1 MGSGDWFPGRVWGGS
16 PKKENINQSMTN
28 VETNNNK
35 TVAFHT
41 LGCKV
46 NQYDTQA
53 MRERFE
59 RAGYTTVG
67 FEEKADVYVVNT
79 CTVTGTGDK
88 KSMQTIRRCH
98 RKNPEAAI
106 VVTGCLAQRAA
117 DELKLPGVRL
127 VLGTQRRGEV
137 VQLLSQ
143 AMESDCALIAVET
156 LRQAPFEHLMVH
168 AHEGHTRA
176 TMKIQEGCDRWC
188 TYCIIPSVRG
198 PIRSRPLD
206 EIRAEA
212 ESLADAGFKEAVLTG
227 IHLTSYGREQHGA
240 ITLLDAIREV
250 HAVEGIERIRLGS
263 LEPVIVTAEF
273 VEGIKELPKVCH
285 QFHLALQSGSDSVLA
300 RMRRRYTSGEFLAAC
315 AMLREAFEDCALTT
329 DVMTGFPGETEE
341 EFAQTVDT
349 CRKAGFARMHVFPY
363 SEREGT
369 KAAVMEGAVPRHIR
383 EERARQLIAVGK
395 ELERT
400 ALESRVGKEEAVLI
414 EELDSEGF
422 GVGYTGGYMHVR
434 VENAQPGSIVYV
446 MITGREDAGLTG
458 RL

>member
-1 MGSGDWFPGRVWGGS
+1 MI
-16 PKKENINQSMTN
+16 ENR
-28 VETNNNK
+28 

-59 RAGYTTVG
+59 EAGFRTVD
-67 FEEKADVYVVNT
+67 FEDRADVYVVNT

-98 RKNPEAAI
+98 RNNPDAAI

-137 VQLLSQ
+137 VQLLFQ
-143 AMESDCALIAVET
+143 ALEQDCALIAVET
-156 LRQAPFEHLMVH
+156 LRQAPFERLTVH

-198 PIRSRPLD
+198 PIRSRPLG

-212 ESLADAGFKEAVLTG
+212 ESLAEAGFREVVLTG
-227 IHLTSYGREQHGA
+227 IHLTSYGREQHEK
-240 ITLLDAIREV
+240 ITLLDAIRTV
-250 HAVEGIERIRLGS
+250 HGVGGIERIRLGS
-263 LEPVIVTAEF
+263 LEPVIVTEEF
-273 VEGIKELPKVCH
+273 VQGIAAMPKVCH
-285 QFHLALQSGSDSVLA
+285 QFHLALQSGSDTVLA

-315 AMLREAFEDCALTT
+315 AMLRGAFEDCALTT

-349 CRKAGFARMHVFPY
+349 CQRAGFARMHVFPY

-369 KAAVMEGAVPRHIR
+369 KAAAMAGSVPRHIR

-395 ELERT
+395 ELERA
-400 ALESRVGKEEAVLI
+400 ALEGRIGKTDEVLI
-414 EELDSEGF
+414 EEIDAQGR
-422 GVGYTGGYMHVR
+422 GTGYTGGYMRVHVQG
-434 VENAQPGSIVYV
+434 AQPGEIVRV
-446 MITGREDAGLTG
+446 WITGIENDELSGEIAG
-458 RL
+458 

>member
-1 MGSGDWFPGRVWGGS
+1 MI
-16 PKKENINQSMTN
+16 ENR
-28 VETNNNK
+28 

-59 RAGYTTVG
+59 EAGFRTVD
-67 FEEKADVYVVNT
+67 FEDRADVYVVNT

-98 RKNPEAAI
+98 RNNPDAAI

-137 VQLLSQ
+137 VQLLAQ
-143 AMESDCALIAVET
+143 ALEQDCALIAVET
-156 LRQAPFEHLMVH
+156 LRQTPFEHLTVH

-212 ESLADAGFKEAVLTG
+212 QSLAAAGFKEVVLTG

-240 ITLLDAIREV
+240 ITLLDAIRAV
-250 HAVEGIERIRLGS
+250 HEVEGIERIRLGS
-263 LEPVIVTAEF
+263 LEPVIVTGAF
-273 VEGIKELPKVCH
+273 VQGIAAMPKVCH
-285 QFHLALQSGSDSVLA
+285 QFHLALQSGSDTVLA

-315 AMLREAFEDCALTT
+315 AMLRGAFEDCALTT

-349 CRKAGFARMHVFPY
+349 CQRAGFARMHVFPY

-369 KAAVMEGAVPRHIR
+369 KAAAMAGSVPRHIR

-395 ELERT
+395 ELERA
-400 ALESRVGKEEAVLI
+400 ALEGRIGRTDEVLVEEIDAQ
-414 EELDSEGF
+414 GR
-422 GVGYTGGYMHVR
+422 GTGYTGGYMRVHVQG
-434 VENAQPGSIVYV
+434 AQPGEIVRV
-446 MITGREDAGLTG
+446 RIAGIENDELSG
-458 RL
+458 EIAG

>member
-1 MGSGDWFPGRVWGGS
+1 MI
-16 PKKENINQSMTN
+16 ENR
-28 VETNNNK
+28 

-59 RAGYTTVG
+59 EAGFRTVD
-67 FEEKADVYVVNT
+67 FEDRADVYVVNT

-98 RKNPEAAI
+98 RNNPDAAI

-137 VQLLSQ
+137 VQLLAQ
-143 AMESDCALIAVET
+143 ALEQDCALIAVET
-156 LRQAPFEHLMVH
+156 LRQTPFEHLTVH

-212 ESLADAGFKEAVLTG
+212 QSLAAAGFKEVVLTG

-240 ITLLDAIREV
+240 ITLLDAIRAV
-250 HAVEGIERIRLGS
+250 HEVEGIERIRLGS
-263 LEPVIVTAEF
+263 LEPVIVTEAF
-273 VEGIKELPKVCH
+273 VQGIAALPKVCH
-285 QFHLALQSGSDSVLA
+285 QFHLALQSGSDTVLA

-315 AMLREAFEDCALTT
+315 AMLRRAFEDCALTT

-349 CRKAGFARMHVFPY
+349 CQKAGFARMHVFPY

-369 KAAVMEGAVPRHIR
+369 KAAAMEGSVPRHVR
-383 EERARQLIAVGK
+383 EERARYLIAVGRV
-395 ELERT
+395 LERA
-400 ALESRVGKEEAVLI
+400 ALEGRIGKTEDVLI
-414 EELDSEGF
+414 EEIDAQGR
-422 GVGYTGGYMHVR
+422 GTGYTGGYMRVHVQGAKPGEIVR
-434 VENAQPGSIVYV
+434 VR
-446 MITGREDAGLTG
+446 ITGIENDELSGEIAG
-458 RL
+458 

>member
-1 MGSGDWFPGRVWGGS
+1 MI
-16 PKKENINQSMTN
+16 ENR
-28 VETNNNK
+28 

-59 RAGYTTVG
+59 EAGFRTVD
-67 FEEKADVYVVNT
+67 FEDRADVYVVNT

-98 RKNPEAAI
+98 RNNPDAAI

-137 VQLLSQ
+137 VQLLAQ
-143 AMESDCALIAVET
+143 ALEQDCALIAVET
-156 LRQAPFEHLMVH
+156 LRQAPFEHLTVH

-212 ESLADAGFKEAVLTG
+212 QSLAAAGFKEVVLTG

-240 ITLLDAIREV
+240 ITLLDAIRAV
-250 HAVEGIERIRLGS
+250 HEVEGIERIRLGS
-263 LEPVIVTAEF
+263 LEPVIVTGAF
-273 VEGIKELPKVCH
+273 VQGIAAMPKVCH
-285 QFHLALQSGSDSVLA
+285 QFHLALQSGSDTVLA
-300 RMRRRYTSGEFLAAC
+300 RMRRRYTGGKFLAAC
-315 AMLREAFEDCALTT
+315 AMLRGAFEDCALTT
-329 DVMTGFPGETEE
+329 DVRTGFPGETEV

-349 CRKAGFARMHVFPY
+349 CQRAGFARMHVFPY

-369 KAAVMEGAVPRHIR
+369 KAAAMEGSVPRHIR

-395 ELERT
+395 ELERA
-400 ALESRVGKEEAVLI
+400 ALEGRIGRTDEVLVEEIDAQ
-414 EELDSEGF
+414 GR
-422 GVGYTGGYMHVR
+422 GTGYTGGYMRVHVQG
-434 VENAQPGSIVYV
+434 AQPGEIVRV
-446 MITGREDAGLTG
+446 RITGIENDELSGEIAG
-458 RL
+458 

>member
-1 MGSGDWFPGRVWGGS
+1 MI
-16 PKKENINQSMTN
+16 ENR
-28 VETNNNK
+28 

-59 RAGYTTVG
+59 QAGCRTVE
-67 FEEKADVYVVNT
+67 FEEKADIYVVNT

-127 VLGTQRRGEV
+127 VIGTQRRGEV
-137 VQLLSQ
+137 VELL
-143 AMESDCALIAVET
+143 AKALESDCALIAVET
-156 LRQAPFEHLMVH
+156 LRQAPFEHLTVH

-212 ESLADAGFKEAVLTG
+212 ESLAAAGFREAVLTG

-263 LEPVIVTAEF
+263 LEPVIVTEAF
-273 VEGIKELPKVCH
+273 VKGLKQLPKVCH
-285 QFHLALQSGSDSVLA
+285 QFHLALQSGSDTVLA

-315 AMLREAFEDCALTT
+315 AMLRGAFDDCALTT

-341 EFAQTVDT
+341 EFMQTVDT
-349 CRKAGFARMHVFPY
+349 CKKAGFARMHVFPY

-369 KAAVMEGAVPRHIR
+369 KAAVMEGSVPRHIR
-383 EERARQLIAVGK
+383 EERARRLIAVGR
-395 ELERT
+395 ELEQQ
-400 ALESRVGKEEAVLI
+400 ALLGRVGKEDSVLI
-414 EELDSEGF
+414 EEIDENGF
-422 GVGYTGGYMHVR
+422 GVGYTGGYMRVR
-434 VENAQPGSIVYV
+434 VMGAEAGEIVRV
-446 MITGREDAGLTG
+446 RITEIDKDELKGEVLR
-458 RL
+458 

>member
-1 MGSGDWFPGRVWGGS
+1 MI
-16 PKKENINQSMTN
+16 ENR
-28 VETNNNK
+28 

-59 RAGYTTVG
+59 EAGFRTVD
-67 FEEKADVYVVNT
+67 FEDRADVYVVNT

-98 RKNPEAAI
+98 RNNPNAAI

-137 VQLLSQ
+137 VQLLAQ
-143 AMESDCALIAVET
+143 ALEQDCALIAVET
-156 LRQAPFEHLMVH
+156 LRQAPFEHLTVH

-212 ESLADAGFKEAVLTG
+212 QSLAAAGFKEVVLTG

-240 ITLLDAIREV
+240 ITLLDAIRAV
-250 HAVEGIERIRLGS
+250 HEVEGIERIRLGS
-263 LEPVIVTAEF
+263 LEPVIVTGAF
-273 VEGIKELPKVCH
+273 VQGIAAMPKVCH
-285 QFHLALQSGSDSVLA
+285 QFHLALQSGSDTVLA

-315 AMLREAFEDCALTT
+315 AMLRGAFEDCALTT

-349 CRKAGFARMHVFPY
+349 CQRAGFARMHVFPY

-369 KAAVMEGAVPRHIR
+369 KAAAMEGSVPRHVR

-395 ELERT
+395 ELERA
-400 ALESRVGKEEAVLI
+400 ALEGRIGKTDEVLI
-414 EELDSEGF
+414 EEIDAQGR
-422 GVGYTGGYMHVR
+422 GTGYTGGYMRVHVQG
-434 VENAQPGSIVYV
+434 AQPGEIVRV
-446 MITGREDAGLTG
+446 WITGIENDELSGEIAG
-458 RL
+458 

>member
-1 MGSGDWFPGRVWGGS
+1 MI
-16 PKKENINQSMTN
+16 ENR
-28 VETNNNK
+28 

-59 RAGYTTVG
+59 EAGFHTVD
-67 FEEKADVYVVNT
+67 FEDRADVYVVNT

-98 RKNPEAAI
+98 RNNPDAAI

-117 DELKLPGVRL
+117 DELKMPGVRL

-137 VQLLSQ
+137 VQLLAQ
-143 AMESDCALIAVET
+143 ALEQDCALIAVET
-156 LRQAPFEHLMVH
+156 LRQTPFEHLTVH

-212 ESLADAGFKEAVLTG
+212 QSLAAAGFKEVVLTG

-240 ITLLDAIREV
+240 ITLLDAIRAV
-250 HAVEGIERIRLGS
+250 HEVEGIERIRLGS
-263 LEPVIVTAEF
+263 LEPVIVTGAF
-273 VEGIKELPKVCH
+273 VQGIAAMPKVCH
-285 QFHLALQSGSDSVLA
+285 QFHLALQSGSDTVLA

-315 AMLREAFEDCALTT
+315 AMLRGAFEDCALTT

-349 CRKAGFARMHVFPY
+349 CQRAGFARMHVFPY

-369 KAAVMEGAVPRHIR
+369 KAAAMAGSVPRHIR

-395 ELERT
+395 ELERA
-400 ALESRVGKEEAVLI
+400 ALEGRIGRTDEVLVEEIDAQ
-414 EELDSEGF
+414 GR
-422 GVGYTGGYMHVR
+422 GTGYTGGYMRVHVQG
-434 VENAQPGSIVYV
+434 AQPGEIVRV
-446 MITGREDAGLTG
+446 RIAGIENDELSG
-458 RL
+458 EIAG

>member
-1 MGSGDWFPGRVWGGS
+1 MV
-16 PKKENINQSMTN
+16 ENR
-28 VETNNNK
+28 

-59 RAGYTTVG
+59 QAGYRTVE
-67 FEEKADVYVVNT
+67 FDEAADVYVVNT

-98 RKNPEAAI
+98 RKNPTAAI

-117 DELKLPGVRL
+117 DELTLPGVRL

-137 VQLLSQ
+137 VQLLHQ
-143 AMESDCALIAVET
+143 ALQQDCALIAVET
-156 LRQAPFEHLMVH
+156 LRQAPFEHLTVH

-198 PIRSRPLD
+198 PIRSRPLE
-206 EIRAEA
+206 EIREEA
-212 ESLADAGFKEAVLTG
+212 ESLAAAGFKEAVLTG
-227 IHLTSYGREQHGA
+227 IHLTSYGRDKHGEM
-240 ITLLDAIREV
+240 TLLDAIREV
-250 HAVEGIERIRLGS
+250 HAVSGIERIRLGS
-263 LEPVIVTAEF
+263 LEPVIVTKEF
-273 VEGIKELPKVCH
+273 VEGIAALPKVCH
-285 QFHLALQSGSDSVLA
+285 QFHLALQSGSDTVLA
-300 RMRRRYTSGEFLAAC
+300 RMRRRYTSGEFIAAC
-315 AMLREAFEDCALTT
+315 GMLREAFEDCALTT

-341 EFAQTVDT
+341 EFMQTVDT

-369 KAAVMEGAVPRHIR
+369 KAAAMEGAVPRPVR
-383 EERARQLIAVGK
+383 EERARRLIAVGK
-395 ELERT
+395 ELEQR
-400 ALESRVGKEEAVLI
+400 ALESRVGKPDTVLI
-414 EELDSEGF
+414 EEMDAQGR
-422 GVGYTGGYMHVR
+422 GMGYTGGYMRVHVEDAPVGEVVR
-434 VENAQPGSIVYV
+434 VV
-446 MITGREDAGLTG
+446 ITGVEKDELKGEIIR
-458 RL
+458 

>member
-1 MGSGDWFPGRVWGGS
+1 MI
-16 PKKENINQSMTN
+16 E
-28 VETNNNK
+28 NK

-59 RAGYTTVG
+59 EAGCRTVE
-67 FEEKADVYVVNT
+67 FEEKADIYVVNT

-117 DELKLPGVRL
+117 DELKLSGVRL

-137 VQLLSQ
+137 VQLLCQ
-143 AMESDCALIAVET
+143 AMEQDCALIAVET

-212 ESLADAGFKEAVLTG
+212 QSLADKGFKEAVLTG

-240 ITLLDAIREV
+240 ITLLDAIHEV

-263 LEPVIVTAEF
+263 LEPVIVTEAF
-273 VEGIKELPKVCH
+273 VEGLKALPKVCH
-285 QFHLALQSGSDSVLA
+285 QFHLALQSGSDTVLA
-300 RMRRRYTSGEFLAAC
+300 RMRRRYTSGEFLTAC
-315 AMLREAFEDCALTT
+315 QLLRDAFEDCALTT

-341 EFAQTVDT
+341 EFAQTIDT
-349 CRKAGFARMHVFPY
+349 CQKAGFARMHVFPY

-369 KAAVMEGAVPRHIR
+369 KAAVMEGSVPRHIR
-383 EERARQLIAVGK
+383 EERARRLIAVGK
-395 ELERT
+395 VLEEQ
-400 ALESRVGKEEAVLI
+400 ALLGRVGKTEEVLI
-414 EELDSEGF
+414 EELDDEGL

-434 VENAQPGSIVYV
+434 VEDAQPGEVV
-446 MITGREDAGLTG
+446 RVRITGVNKDELKGNLIRQS
-458 RL
+458 

>member
-1 MGSGDWFPGRVWGGS
+1 MI
-16 PKKENINQSMTN
+16 ENR
-28 VETNNNK
+28 

-59 RAGYTTVG
+59 EAGFRTVD
-67 FEEKADVYVVNT
+67 FEDRADVYVVNT

-98 RKNPEAAI
+98 RNNPDAAI

-137 VQLLSQ
+137 VQLLAQ
-143 AMESDCALIAVET
+143 ALEQDCALIAVET
-156 LRQAPFEHLMVH
+156 LRQAPFERLTVH

-212 ESLADAGFKEAVLTG
+212 QSLAAAGFKEVVLTG

-240 ITLLDAIREV
+240 ITLLDAIRAV
-250 HAVEGIERIRLGS
+250 HEVEGIERIRLGS
-263 LEPVIVTAEF
+263 LEPVIVTEAF
-273 VEGIKELPKVCH
+273 VQGIAAMPKVCH
-285 QFHLALQSGSDSVLA
+285 QFHLALQSGSDTVLA

-315 AMLREAFEDCALTT
+315 AMLRGAFEDCALTT

-349 CRKAGFARMHVFPY
+349 CQRAGFARMHVFPY

-369 KAAVMEGAVPRHIR
+369 KAAAMEGSVPRHIR

-395 ELERT
+395 ELERA
-400 ALESRVGKEEAVLI
+400 ALEGHIGKTDEVLI
-414 EELDSEGF
+414 EEIDAQGR
-422 GVGYTGGYMHVR
+422 GTGYTGGYMRVHVQG
-434 VENAQPGSIVYV
+434 AQPGEIVRV
-446 MITGREDAGLTG
+446 WITGIENDELSGEIAG
-458 RL
+458 

>member
-1 MGSGDWFPGRVWGGS
+1 MI
-16 PKKENINQSMTN
+16 ENR
-28 VETNNNK
+28 

-59 RAGYTTVG
+59 QAGCRTVE
-67 FEEKADVYVVNT
+67 FEEKADIYVVNT

-98 RKNPEAAI
+98 RKNPDAAI

-117 DELKLPGVRL
+117 DELTLPGVRL
-127 VLGTQRRGEV
+127 VIGTQRRGEV
-137 VQLLSQ
+137 VELLSQ
-143 AMESDCALIAVET
+143 ALEQDCALIAVET
-156 LRQAPFEHLMVH
+156 LRQAPFEHLTVH

-198 PIRSRPLD
+198 PIRSRPLV
-206 EIRAEA
+206 EIREEA
-212 ESLADAGFKEAVLTG
+212 ESLAEAGFKEAVLTG

-250 HAVEGIERIRLGS
+250 HEVEGIERIRLGS
-263 LEPVIVTAEF
+263 LEPVIVTEAF
-273 VEGIKELPKVCH
+273 VEGLKALPKVCH
-285 QFHLALQSGSDSVLA
+285 QFHLALQSGSDTVLA

-315 AMLREAFEDCALTT
+315 AVLREAFDDCALTT

-369 KAAVMEGAVPRHIR
+369 KAAAMEGSVPRHIR
-383 EERARQLIAVGK
+383 EERARQLITVGR
-395 ELERT
+395 ELERA
-400 ALESRVGKEEAVLI
+400 ALLGRVGKEDSVLI
-414 EELDSEGF
+414 EEIDEDGL
-422 GVGYTGGYMHVR
+422 GVGYTGGYMRVR
-434 VENAQPGSIVYV
+434 VPGVQAGEIARVR
-446 MITGREDAGLTG
+446 ITDIDKDELKGEIF
-458 RL
+458 

>member
-1 MGSGDWFPGRVWGGS
+1 MI
-16 PKKENINQSMTN
+16 ENR
-28 VETNNNK
+28 

-59 RAGYTTVG
+59 EAGFRTVE
-67 FEEKADVYVVNT
+67 FEDRADVYVVNT

-98 RKNPEAAI
+98 RTNPDAAI

-117 DELKLPGVRL
+117 DELTLPGVRL

-137 VQLLSQ
+137 VQLLERALAQ
-143 AMESDCALIAVET
+143 DCALIAVET
-156 LRQAPFEHLMVH
+156 LRQAPFERLTVH

-176 TMKIQEGCDRWC
+176 TMKIQEGCDRYC

-198 PIRSRPLD
+198 PIRSRPLA
-206 EIRAEA
+206 EIRVEA
-212 ESLADAGFKEAVLTG
+212 ESLAAAGFREAVLTG
-227 IHLTSYGREQHGA
+227 IHLTSYGREQHGS
-240 ITLLDAIREV
+240 ITLLDAIRAV
-250 HAVEGIERIRLGS
+250 HGVKGIERIRLGS
-263 LEPVIVTAEF
+263 LEPVIVTRDF
-273 VEGIKELPKVCH
+273 VQGIASMPKVCH
-285 QFHLALQSGSDSVLA
+285 QFHLALQSGSDTVLA
-300 RMRRRYTSGEFLAAC
+300 RMHRRYTSGEFLAAC

-349 CRKAGFARMHVFPY
+349 CQKAGFARMHVFPY

-369 KAAVMEGAVPRHIR
+369 KAAAMAGSVPRGVR
-383 EERARQLIAVGK
+383 EERARRLIAVGR
-395 ELERT
+395 ELERA
-400 ALESRVGKEEAVLI
+400 ALERRVGQIEDVLI
-414 EELDSEGF
+414 EETDAQGR
-422 GVGYTGGYMHVR
+422 GTGYTGGYMRVHVPG
-434 VENAQPGSIVYV
+434 AQPGTIVRAR
-446 MITGREDAGLTG
+446 IDGIQDEELSGELAQ
-458 RL
+458 

>member
-1 MGSGDWFPGRVWGGS
+1 MI
-16 PKKENINQSMTN
+16 ENR
-28 VETNNNK
+28 

-46 NQYDTQA
+46 NQYDKQA

-59 RAGYTTVG
+59 EAGFRTVD
-67 FEEKADVYVVNT
+67 FEDRADVYVVNT

-98 RKNPEAAI
+98 RNNPDAAI

-137 VQLLSQ
+137 VQLLAQ
-143 AMESDCALIAVET
+143 ALEQDCALIAVET
-156 LRQAPFEHLMVH
+156 LRQAPFEHLTVH

-212 ESLADAGFKEAVLTG
+212 QSLAAAGFKEVVLTG

-240 ITLLDAIREV
+240 ITLLDAIRAV
-250 HAVEGIERIRLGS
+250 HEVEGIERIRLGS
-263 LEPVIVTAEF
+263 LEPVIVTGAF
-273 VEGIKELPKVCH
+273 VQGIAAMPKVCH
-285 QFHLALQSGSDSVLA
+285 QFHLALQSGSDTVLA

-315 AMLREAFEDCALTT
+315 AMLRGAFEDCALTT

-349 CRKAGFARMHVFPY
+349 CQRAGFARMHVFPY

-369 KAAVMEGAVPRHIR
+369 KAAAMAGSVPRHIR

-395 ELERT
+395 ELERA
-400 ALESRVGKEEAVLI
+400 ALEGHIGKTDEVLI
-414 EELDSEGF
+414 EEIDAQGR
-422 GVGYTGGYMHVR
+422 GTGYTGGYMRVHVQG
-434 VENAQPGSIVYV
+434 AQPGEIVRV
-446 MITGREDAGLTG
+446 WITGIENDELSGEIAG
-458 RL
+458 

>member
-1 MGSGDWFPGRVWGGS
+1 MM
-16 PKKENINQSMTN
+16 ENR
-28 VETNNNK
+28 

-59 RAGYTTVG
+59 EAGCRTVE
-67 FEEKADVYVVNT
+67 FEEQADIYVVNT

-98 RKNPEAAI
+98 RKNPQAAI

-117 DELKLPGVRL
+117 DELRLPGVRL

-137 VQLLSQ
+137 VGLLQQ
-143 AMESDCALIAVET
+143 ALEQDCTLVAVET

-212 ESLADAGFKEAVLTG
+212 QSLAEKGFKEAVLTG

-240 ITLLDAIREV
+240 VTLLDAIREV
-250 HAVEGIERIRLGS
+250 HGVAGIERIRLGS
-263 LEPVIVTAEF
+263 LEPVIVTEEF
-273 VEGIKELPKVCH
+273 VEGLRALPKVCH
-285 QFHLALQSGSDSVLA
+285 QFHLALQSGSDTVLA
-300 RMRRRYTSGEFLAAC
+300 RMRRRYTSGEFLKAC

-341 EFAQTVDT
+341 EFAQTADT
-349 CRKAGFARMHVFPY
+349 CKRAGFARMHVFPY

-369 KAAVMEGAVPRHIR
+369 KAAVMEGSVPRHIR
-383 EERARQLIAVGK
+383 EERARKLIAIGK
-395 ELERT
+395 ALEHA
-400 ALESRVGKEEAVLI
+400 ALESRVGKTESVLI
-414 EELDSEGF
+414 EELDSDGLS
-422 GVGYTGGYMHVR
+422 VGYTGGYMHVR
-434 VENAQPGSIVYV
+434 VCGAQPGSIVSV
-446 MITGREDAGLTG
+446 RITQTERDELRGEVIR
-458 RL
+458 

>member
-1 MGSGDWFPGRVWGGS
+1 MI
-16 PKKENINQSMTN
+16 ENR
-28 VETNNNK
+28 

-59 RAGYTTVG
+59 EAGFRTVD
-67 FEEKADVYVVNT
+67 FEDRADVYVVNT

-98 RKNPEAAI
+98 RNNPDAAI

-137 VQLLSQ
+137 VQLLAQ
-143 AMESDCALIAVET
+143 ALEQDCALIAVET
-156 LRQAPFEHLMVH
+156 LRQAPFERLTVH

-212 ESLADAGFKEAVLTG
+212 QSLAAAGFKEVVLTG

-240 ITLLDAIREV
+240 ITLLDAIRAV
-250 HAVEGIERIRLGS
+250 HEVEGIERIRLGS
-263 LEPVIVTAEF
+263 LEPVIVTGAF
-273 VEGIKELPKVCH
+273 VQGIAAMPKVCH
-285 QFHLALQSGSDSVLA
+285 QFHLALQSGSDTVLA

-315 AMLREAFEDCALTT
+315 AMLRGAFEDCALTT

-349 CRKAGFARMHVFPY
+349 CQRAGFARMHVFPY

-369 KAAVMEGAVPRHIR
+369 KAAAMEGSVPRHIR

-395 ELERT
+395 ELERA
-400 ALESRVGKEEAVLI
+400 ALEGRIGRTDEVLVEEIDAQ
-414 EELDSEGF
+414 GR
-422 GVGYTGGYMHVR
+422 GTGYTGGYMRVHVQG
-434 VENAQPGSIVYV
+434 AQPGEIVRV
-446 MITGREDAGLTG
+446 RITGIENDELSGEIAG
-458 RL
+458 

>member
-1 MGSGDWFPGRVWGGS
+1 MI
-16 PKKENINQSMTN
+16 ENR
-28 VETNNNK
+28 

-59 RAGYTTVG
+59 EAGFRTVD
-67 FEEKADVYVVNT
+67 FEDRADVYVVNT

-98 RKNPEAAI
+98 RNNPDAAI

-137 VQLLSQ
+137 VQLLAQ
-143 AMESDCALIAVET
+143 ALEQDCALIAVET
-156 LRQAPFEHLMVH
+156 LRQTPFEHLTVH

-212 ESLADAGFKEAVLTG
+212 QSLAAAGFKEVVLTG

-240 ITLLDAIREV
+240 ITLLDAIRAV
-250 HAVEGIERIRLGS
+250 HEVEGIERIRLGS
-263 LEPVIVTAEF
+263 LEPVIVTGAF
-273 VEGIKELPKVCH
+273 VQGIAAMPKVCH
-285 QFHLALQSGSDSVLA
+285 QFHLALQSGSDTVLA

-315 AMLREAFEDCALTT
+315 AMLRGAFEDCALTT

-349 CRKAGFARMHVFPY
+349 CQRAGFARMHVFPY

-369 KAAVMEGAVPRHIR
+369 KAAAMAGSVPRHIR

-395 ELERT
+395 ELERA
-400 ALESRVGKEEAVLI
+400 ALEGRIGKTDEVLI
-414 EELDSEGF
+414 EEIDAQGR
-422 GVGYTGGYMHVR
+422 GTGYTGGYMRVHVQG
-434 VENAQPGSIVYV
+434 AQPGEIVRV
-446 MITGREDAGLTG
+446 WITGIENDELSGEIAG
-458 RL
+458 